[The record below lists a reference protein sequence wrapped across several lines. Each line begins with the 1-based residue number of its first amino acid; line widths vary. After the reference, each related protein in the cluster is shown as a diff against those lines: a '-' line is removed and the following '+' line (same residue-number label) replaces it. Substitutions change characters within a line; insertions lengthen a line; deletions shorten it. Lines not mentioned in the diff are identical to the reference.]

1 MLDVLSLMFARPKRV
16 KMHQKI
22 KKWAIYGITLFL
34 VGTGCSTH
42 ETRVTDGSAM
52 ADPKRDLLSRSEQ
65 ILQALQMRYDS
76 VSQMDE
82 LDALRIK
89 NTRQE
94 LETNLRLMAALEDQY
109 RQHPNE
115 SELAKELGQDIQIQ
129 VDYIETLIAA
139 SEAILR
145 GNSLS
150 FGTWEGVP
158 NPSDSLSTPVG
169 GSRK

>member
-1 MLDVLSLMFARPKRV
+1 
-16 KMHQKI
+16 
-22 KKWAIYGITLFL
+22 
-34 VGTGCSTH
+34 
-42 ETRVTDGSAM
+42 
-52 ADPKRDLLSRSEQ
+52 
-65 ILQALQMRYDS
+65 
-76 VSQMDE
+76 
-82 LDALRIK
+82 
-89 NTRQE
+89 
-94 LETNLRLMAALEDQY
+94 LEDQY